1 MEQKIFGYARVSSVD
16 QSAERQILA
25 LRENGV
31 LEKNI
36 YIDKQSGKDFNRP
49 CYQRLCKKMQSGD
62 LLYIL
67 SIDRLGRNYEEILNQ
82 WRYLTKELKVDVCVL
97 DMPLLDTRNG
107 KDLLGSFIADLVLQI
122 LSFVAQNERENI
134 RKRQAEGIRAAKQR
148 GVRFGRP
155 RCSADENFV
164 YLVQQWNEREITLN
178 EVLKRSG
185 MSRSTFYRRRKE
197 LWAQKEK

>member
-1 MEQKIFGYARVSSVD
+1 
-16 QSAERQILA
+16 
-25 LRENGV
+25 
-31 LEKNI
+31 
-36 YIDKQSGKDFNRP
+36 
-49 CYQRLCKKMQSGD
+49 MQSGD